1 MRRYIPALLVPVLL
15 VGCGAHGSDQTGG
28 AKVQIDE
35 RSITLPEPKDAIPVY
50 EVTLDE
56 PLSDSRADSIEKVQ
70 GVEVVT
76 QLTSKTLPVDA
87 GGERVRLEVAAVE
100 PILFRSVTPPTTRAA
115 DFVWISLILGRS
127 APTFDAAKKLG
138 VEGGGSLT
146 IGTTPFDIG
155 AIADNGEPNI
165 ADVLVQNGAA
175 DELGL
180 GPARTLIVGAGT
192 GASVDAIGKALRDR
206 LPGAKLHRLVEE
218 ETAPVPE
225 ESAPTPMGQV
235 TGGTIG
241 TMTFQIL
248 KNGFIRPDPSWVE
261 ANIVQGEVPILGF
274 VTCHRFLFPRLAG
287 AMGQIDELGLADLIN
302 PGQYGGCYVPRF
314 IDRDPSKPLSMHA
327 FGLAVDL
334 NVKDNPLGSAGN
346 MDPRVVEIFEDW
358 GFEWGGLWDRP
369 DPMHF
374 ELR

>member
-1 MRRYIPALLVPVLL
+1 MRRSIPALLVVVLL
-15 VGCGAHGSDQTGG
+15 VGCGAHENQAST

-35 RSITLPEPKDAIPVY
+35 RSITLPESKDAIPVF
-50 EVTLDE
+50 EVSLDE
-56 PLSDSRADSIEKVQ
+56 PLSDARVDSLRQVA

-76 QLTSKTLPVDA
+76 QLTSKELAVDA
-87 GGERVRLEVAAVE
+87 GGKRVQLEVAAVE

-115 DFVWISLILGRS
+115 DFVWISLILGRA

-138 VEGGGSLT
+138 VEDGGSLT

-155 AIADNGEPNI
+155 AIADNGVPNF

-192 GASVDAIGKALRDR
+192 GASVDAIGKAIKKR
-206 LPGAKLHRLVEE
+206 LPGAKVHRLVEE

-287 AMGQIDELGLADLIN
+287 AMDQIEELGLADLIE
-302 PGQYGGCYVPRF
+302 PRQYGGCYVPRF

-346 MDPRVVEIFEDW
+346 MDPRVVEVFDDW
-358 GFEWGGLWDRP
+358 GFEWGGFWDRP

>member
-1 MRRYIPALLVPVLL
+1 MRRSIPAVLVVVLL
-15 VGCGAHGSDQTGG
+15 VGCGAHENQAGT

-35 RSITLPEPKDAIPVY
+35 RSITLPRSKDAIPVY
-50 EVTLDE
+50 EVSLDE
-56 PLSDSRADSIEKVQ
+56 PLGEARADSLGKIA
-70 GVEVVT
+70 GVEIVT
-76 QLTSKTLPVDA
+76 QLASKELTVDA
-87 GGERVRLEVAAVE
+87 GRKRAQLEVAAVE
-100 PILFRSVTPPTTRAA
+100 PILFRSVTPPSTRSA

-138 VEGGGSLT
+138 IEDGGSLT

-155 AIADNGEPNI
+155 AIADNGVPNF

-192 GASVDAIGKALRDR
+192 GASVDAIGKAIRDR
-206 LPGAKLHRLVEE
+206 LPDAKVRRLVEE

-287 AMGQIDELGLADLIN
+287 AMDQIEELGLADLIN
-302 PGQYGGCYVPRF
+302 PRQYGGCYVPRF

-334 NVKDNPLGSAGN
+334 NVQDNPLGSAGN
-346 MDPRVVEIFEDW
+346 MDPRVVEVFDDW
-358 GFEWGGLWDRP
+358 GFEWGGFWDRP

>member
-1 MRRYIPALLVPVLL
+1 MRRSIPALLVVVLL
-15 VGCGAHGSDQTGG
+15 VGCGAHENQANT

-35 RSITLPEPKDAIPVY
+35 RSITLPESKDAIPVY
-50 EVTLDE
+50 EVSLDE
-56 PLSDSRADSIEKVQ
+56 PLGDARVDSLRKVA

-76 QLTSKTLPVDA
+76 QLTSKELAVDS
-87 GGERVRLEVAAVE
+87 GGKRVQLEVAAVE

-138 VEGGGSLT
+138 VEDGGSLT

-155 AIADNGEPNI
+155 AIADNGVPNF

-180 GPARTLIVGAGT
+180 GPPRTLIVGAGT
-192 GASVDAIGKALRDR
+192 GASVDAIGKAIRDR
-206 LPGAKLHRLVEE
+206 LPNAKVHRLVEE
-218 ETAPVPE
+218 EAAPVPE

-287 AMGQIDELGLADLIN
+287 AMDQIEELGLADLIN
-302 PGQYGGCYVPRF
+302 PRQYGGCYVPRF

-334 NVKDNPLGSAGN
+334 NVRDNPLGSAGN
-346 MDPRVVEIFEDW
+346 MDPRVVEVFDDW
-358 GFEWGGLWDRP
+358 GFEWGGFWDRP